1 MIPERAPG
9 ATQLKVDLRDRVAIV
24 AGAGRGIGAAA
35 ARTLATAGAAVVC
48 GARSRDELD
57 ALVKEIEEM
66 GGEATGVC
74 VDIADPDSVEGLVQ
88 AAVDQYGRLDLAFN
102 NAAAHA
108 EGPLHELTIE
118 DFDRVVGVNL
128 RGTFICLK
136 HEISAMLS
144 SGGGAIV
151 NTASVGGVIGEKF
164 ISPYIASKHG
174 VVGLTKAAALD
185 YADRGIRVNCLAP
198 GATRTRMLLDW
209 LSTDEM
215 MEAIVGK
222 TPIGR
227 LADPQEIANVAVF
240 LLSDAASFVTGA
252 TYLADGGLVVP

>member
-35 ARTLATAGAAVVC
+35 ARTLATAGASVVC

-66 GGEATGVC
+66 GGEATGIC
-74 VDIADPDSVEGLVQ
+74 ADIADPDSVESLVQ

>member
-1 MIPERAPG
+1 MNPELAPG
-9 ATQLKVDLRDRVAIV
+9 VTQLKVDLRDHVALV

-35 ARTLATAGAAVVC
+35 AQTLATAGAAVVC
-48 GARSRDELD
+48 GARSQDELD
-57 ALVKEIEEM
+57 ALVKEIKTA
-66 GGEATGVC
+66 GGEATGIR
-74 VDIADPDSVEGLVQ
+74 VDIADSDSVEALVQ

-102 NAAAHA
+102 NAGAHA
-108 EGPLHELTIE
+108 EGALHELTIE

-128 RGTFICLK
+128 RGTFLCLK
-136 HEISAMLS
+136 YEISAMLA

-174 VVGLTKAAALD
+174 IVGLTKAAALD
-185 YADRGIRVNCLAP
+185 YADRAIRVNCLAP

-209 LSTDEM
+209 LSNDEM

-222 TPIGR
+222 TPLGR